1 MLKKIAKQHDFRL
14 RVLNSLVHYRIIIR
28 QLNLT
33 TTETTT
39 ARFVKSA
46 EDFVDYMLKLGSSIQ
61 LTDDGHH
68 YVMTAYEHA
77 MILNWGNSREKFQQY
92 KNEYLL
98 FVSANGWVRD
108 LMFSENEELALA
120 AKHKSLYFYIRDTE
134 YEDLDLETF
143 ISYMTPTCPHCQEVK
158 QVYRANMWQDEVEYL
173 IHQRQQKLIRRDRNF
188 SPQNF

>member
-28 QLNLT
+28 QLHLT
-33 TTETTT
+33 TAETTT

-46 EDFVDYMLKLGSSIQ
+46 EDFVDCMLELVSSIQ

-77 MILNWGNSREKFQQY
+77 MLLNWGNSREKFKQY
-92 KNEYLL
+92 KNEYLV

-108 LMFSENEELALA
+108 LMFSEKDELALA
-120 AKHKSLYFYIRDTE
+120 SKHKSVYFYIRNTE
-134 YEDLDLETF
+134 YKDLDLETF
-143 ISYMTPTCPHCQEVK
+143 ISYMTHACPHCQEVN
-158 QVYRANMWQDEVEYL
+158 QVYSANMWQEEVRYL
-173 IHQRQQKLIRRDRNF
+173 IHQRQ
-188 SPQNF
+188 